1 MGKKM
6 KLPFPFKSTD
16 IARPPWPW
24 YCHQQP
30 RTLSFRTNC
39 NDNIYKTV
47 NSIFLDTA
55 IEVVGTTES
64 CFTNSSESPSFSTTS
79 EDSGVDPVET
89 VIRGLKSQ
97 ERLFFKPEETSSI
110 LEEAKESGFPYKESV
125 VLSMDSQDPFV
136 DFRKSME
143 EMVEAHGVK
152 DWEGLEELLCWY
164 LRVNDK
170 SNRGYIVGAFVDL
183 LVSLAFANSSS
194 TCSCSHSHSPSP
206 SSPLSLYTSSS
217 FSSSTAPCVSS
228 LEVEEDSDST
238 PCLSSL
244 LECEKEIKDNE
255 DDSSSSLNV

>member
-183 LVSLAFANSSS
+183 LIASRIPIDQNQWQQFDKVFTNSR
-194 TCSCSHSHSPSP
+194 
-206 SSPLSLYTSSS
+206 S
-217 FSSSTAPCVSS
+217 FSTV
-228 LEVEEDSDST
+228 LD
-238 PCLSSL
+238 
-244 LECEKEIKDNE
+244 
-255 DDSSSSLNV
+255 